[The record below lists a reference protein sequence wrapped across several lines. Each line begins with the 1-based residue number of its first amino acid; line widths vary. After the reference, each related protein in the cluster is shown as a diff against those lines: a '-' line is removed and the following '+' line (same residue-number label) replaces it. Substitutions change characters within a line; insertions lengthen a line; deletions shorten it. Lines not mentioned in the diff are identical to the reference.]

1 MPHVRICAGGAGQ
14 PASLPRPDGS
24 RPKDYE
30 RAVVVDTEVNR
41 KGRPLFGV
49 NGVVCPKKER
59 ENKNYKKKF
68 LTRAGIVRDV
78 RFHLCQLNRS
88 MQHHPMC

>member
-30 RAVVVDTEVNR
+30 RAVVVDAKRSKENNKDHSSQWTE
-41 KGRPLFGV
+41 
-49 NGVVCPKKER
+49 
-59 ENKNYKKKF
+59 
-68 LTRAGIVRDV
+68 
-78 RFHLCQLNRS
+78 
-88 MQHHPMC
+88 